1 MPWEA
6 WVLIAMLVFSI
17 IVSIYRIDRPRKTAG
32 PIETFFGCLEF
43 GFYIWCVLSL
53 VSKIG

>member
-6 WVLIAMLVFSI
+6 WVLVSVFVLSILVE
-17 IVSIYRIDRPRKTAG
+17 VYRIDRPRKTKG
-32 PIETFFGCLEF
+32 PIEVFFGCLEF

-53 VSKIG
+53 AGKVA